1 MKILIVVG
9 LLSKRLY
16 SIVERLLISLN
27 FIFATADR
35 STERQLVLFR

>member
-27 FIFATADR
+27 FIFATTDR

>member
-1 MKILIVVG
+1 MKVLKVVG
-9 LLSKRLY
+9 LLSKSLY

-27 FIFATADR
+27 FIFATTDR